1 MYIYVVPSQ
10 RVVLLT
16 TEPSLPIRKVV
27 CQVVN
32 LFPEEK
38 YHLWLAQDL
47 DFLDSLS
54 KRFTGVGWSPVS

>member
-10 RVVLLT
+10 CVVLL
-16 TEPSLPIRKVV
+16 ICKVV
-27 CQVVN
+27 CQIVN

-54 KRFTGVGWSPVS
+54 KRFTGVGWSPDS